1 LDDTTLTRIRG
12 AEVLTNERMKWLTAI
27 PIALLGAL
35 AAPGTAHAATSDDA
49 PTTVATTK
57 TPEPVR
63 DAPEEKD
70 AEHLGIGAM
79 AGVGF
84 PRPLSVE
91 ALVRI
96 ERTVAFGVEY
106 SALPKLTVAGV
117 DARMWAIAAD
127 ARVFPF
133 RGAFFVGLRGGM
145 QHASASSTLAVSQL
159 SVTEQLDVDTLFI
172 NPRIGFL
179 WGSAPGLTIGI
190 EAGVQIPLSSSV
202 TSSLPSQLLA
212 TRELTSVTDT
222 LGKSAL
228 PTVDLLRIGF
238 LF

>member
-1 LDDTTLTRIRG
+1 M
-12 AEVLTNERMKWLTAI
+12 LTNERMKWLAAI
-27 PIALLGAL
+27 PIALICMV
-35 AAPGTAHAATSDDA
+35 AAPGTAHAAAVDDA
-49 PTTVATTK
+49 PSTISSTK
-57 TPEPVR
+57 APEPSR
-63 DAPEEKD
+63 DAPDEKE

-117 DARMWAIAAD
+117 DARMWALAAD

-133 RGAFFVGLRGGM
+133 RGAFFIGVRGGM
-145 QHASASSTLAVSQL
+145 QHASASSTVAVSQL
-159 SVTEQLDVDTLFI
+159 SITEQLDVDTLFI

-202 TSSLPSQLLA
+202 TSSLPSQVLA
-212 TRELTSVTDT
+212 TRELTAVTDT